1 MTATDETPVQES
13 KTRQRVTQGQL
24 AVSRAA
30 KHCALYPGAQATP
43 LIRDMQTALSGLIEE
58 ILRR

>member
-1 MTATDETPVQES
+1 MSTEDDMPVQES

-43 LIRDMQTALSGLIEE
+43 LIRDMQSALSGLIEE
-58 ILRR
+58 VQRR